1 MPMRILV
8 LDNHDSFTFNIVALL
23 ETLGA
28 ECSVLASDAVTT
40 AEVDAHAADAILVSP
55 GPCSP
60 AEAGVSVEVVRGAV
74 RPLFGVCL
82 GHQAVAVAFGAE
94 IVRAGRPVHG
104 KTSEIEHDTRGIFRG
119 LPQRFRATRYH
130 SLAVER
136 ASLPSDLEI
145 TAVAQDGEIM
155 ALRHRSR
162 QIECVQFHPESILSE
177 HGAHLFGNWLEDIR
191 ERRPR

>member
-1 MPMRILV
+1 MRILV

-28 ECSVLASDAVTT
+28 ECSVLASDAVR
-40 AEVDAHAADAILVSP
+40 ADEVDACSADAILISP

-60 AEAGVSVEVVRGAV
+60 AEAGASVEVARDASK
-74 RPLFGVCL
+74 PIFGVCL
-82 GHQAVAVAFGAE
+82 GHQAVAVAFGAS

-104 KTSEIEHDTRGIFRG
+104 KTSVIAHTEQGIFRG
-119 LPQRFRATRYH
+119 VPQRFRATRYH

-145 TAVAQDGEIM
+145 TAVAEDGEIM

-162 QIECVQFHPESILSE
+162 KIECVQFHPESILSE
-177 HGAHLFGNWLEDIR
+177 HGAELFGNWLDDVR
-191 ERRPR
+191 GARPR

>member
-1 MPMRILV
+1 MRILV

-28 ECSVLASDAVTT
+28 ECSVIASDAAT
-40 AEVDAHAADAILVSP
+40 AQEVEAHPADAILISP

-60 AEAGVSVEVVRGAV
+60 AEAGISVEVVRDAAKPV
-74 RPLFGVCL
+74 FGVCL
-82 GHQAVAVAFGAE
+82 GHQVVAVAFGAT
-94 IVRAGRPVHG
+94 IVRADRPVHG
-104 KTSEIEHDTRGIFRG
+104 KTSEIAHTGRGIFRG

-136 ASLPSDLEI
+136 ATLPPDLEV
-145 TAVAQDGEIM
+145 TAVAENGDIM

-162 QIECVQFHPESILSE
+162 PIECVQFHPESILSE
-177 HGAHLFGNWLEDIR
+177 YGARLFATWLEGVR
-191 ERRPR
+191 GGCLR